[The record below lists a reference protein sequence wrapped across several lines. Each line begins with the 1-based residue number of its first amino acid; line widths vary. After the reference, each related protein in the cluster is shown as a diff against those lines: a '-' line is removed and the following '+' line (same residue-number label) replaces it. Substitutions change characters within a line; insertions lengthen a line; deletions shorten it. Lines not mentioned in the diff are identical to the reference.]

1 MPGFAQRQYLLK
13 HLFRYHHPISP
24 NCFLEFNPF
33 THYKR
38 QRSINRLETMIT
50 KCTSLQC
57 GATLKFPDSLTGA
70 RVRCPQCGAVFAVHS
85 SPSFVIFDLETTGLS
100 PAGCEIIQI
109 AATRFRNGDVV
120 SDDSFFSF
128 CRPDQAIPPF
138 IQHYTGISN
147 RDVRDAPRPI
157 EVLDK
162 FSRFVGDS
170 VIMAHNG
177 HRFDIKFLES
187 TCARHRVKTR
197 SVESIDTISFSKKLF
212 GTVRGTGHGLD
223 RVLERLRLNASQY
236 RRHDARGDIQ
246 ALADAV
252 KIMWSRLGLDPQC
265 SGIARR
271 ETALPAV

>member
-1 MPGFAQRQYLLK
+1 
-13 HLFRYHHPISP
+13 
-24 NCFLEFNPF
+24 
-33 THYKR
+33 
-38 QRSINRLETMIT
+38 MIT
-50 KCTSLQC
+50 KCNNSRC
-57 GATLKFPDSLTGA
+57 GATLKFLDSAVGN
-70 RVRCPQCGAVFAVHS
+70 RIRCPQCGSVFVVSGA
-85 SPSFVIFDLETTGLS
+85 PSFVIFDLETTGLS
-100 PAGCEIIQI
+100 PDGCEIIQI

-120 SDDSFFSF
+120 SGDSFFSY
-128 CRPDQAIPPF
+128 CRPAQSIPSF
-138 IQHYTGISN
+138 IQAYTGITD
-147 RDVRDAPRPI
+147 RDVSNAPRPI
-157 EVLDK
+157 EALEQ
-162 FSRFVGDS
+162 FSKFVGGS

-177 HRFDIKFLES
+177 HRFDVKFLEC

-271 ETALPAV
+271 QTSLPIV

>member
-1 MPGFAQRQYLLK
+1 MR
-13 HLFRYHHPISP
+13 I
-24 NCFLEFNPF
+24 
-33 THYKR
+33 
-38 QRSINRLETMIT
+38 
-50 KCTSLQC
+50 
-57 GATLKFPDSLTGA
+57 PDSIGDA
-70 RVRCPQCGAVFAVHS
+70 RIRCPKCGSISTVPSA
-85 SPSFVIFDLETTGLS
+85 PSFVIFDLETTGLS
-100 PAGCEIIQI
+100 PDGCEIIQI
-109 AATRFRNGDVV
+109 AATRFRNGNVV

-128 CRPDQAIPPF
+128 CRPNRAIPSF

-147 RDVRDAPRPI
+147 RDVCDAPRPI
-157 EVLDK
+157 EVLEQ
-162 FSRFVGDS
+162 FSKFVGGS

-177 HRFDIKFLES
+177 HRFDIKFLEA

-252 KIMWSRLGLDPQC
+252 KIMWSRLGLDPRC

-271 ETALPAV
+271 ETSLPAV